1 MKVEEGGMCINAAGA
16 AMLLIDAVRLSKKV
30 TPTRIRL
37 KIPTP
42 GDENRI
48 RLMDWISTMGCV
60 LLLVGFLLQMCP
72 IFARLAQAPQ

>member
-1 MKVEEGGMCINAAGA
+1 MKVEEVGMCINAAGA
-16 AMLLIDAVRLSKKV
+16 AMLLIDAVRLSKQV

-60 LLLVGFLLQMCP
+60 LLLVGFLLQMFP